1 MSKCHSAVSLS
12 RKNFFVS
19 SSLAAV
25 FLCNP
30 FQVQKEECTVRQQH
44 RIETSYQYRQIFSLG
59 RTVPSGFP
67 LEGGPCSALC

>member
-12 RKNFFVS
+12 RENLFVS

-44 RIETSYQYRQIFSLG
+44 RIETSVQADI
-59 RTVPSGFP
+59 
-67 LEGGPCSALC
+67 